1 MASGQRMLFF
11 LNYLNMKLTNNKILI
26 TGGASG
32 IGLGLTERFTEE
44 NNAVIV
50 CGRRESV
57 LREAAKKFPSVIT
70 RVCNLAVEKERVEL
84 YQWIKD
90 QHSDLNVLINNAGI
104 QQWMNVTDPDF
115 YQKAKEEMSTNME
128 APLHLISLFINL
140 PALDT
145 IMNVTSG
152 LSFVP
157 FTKVPVYSATKAFFH
172 SFTLSARHLLR
183 SKNIEVI
190 EIIPPALNT
199 DLGGK
204 GLHDAAP
211 PVSDFI
217 QAIFQQLKDGK
228 NELTFGFSEAMT
240 KAGPEEQKMA
250 FNRMNPA

>member
-1 MASGQRMLFF
+1 ME
-11 LNYLNMKLTNNKILI
+11 LTGNKILI

-32 IGLGLTERFTEE
+32 IGLGLTERFIHE
-44 NNAVIV
+44 NNTVII

-57 LREAAKKFPSVIT
+57 LKEVSRKFPSVIT
-70 RVCNLAVEKERVEL
+70 RVCDVSVEAERIDL
-84 YQWIKD
+84 FKWISHNHGD
-90 QHSDLNVLINNAGI
+90 VNVLVNNAGI
-104 QQWMNVTDPDF
+104 QQWMSIADADF
-115 YQKAKEEMSTNME
+115 YQRAKDEITTNIE

-140 PALDT
+140 KSLTT

-157 FTKVPVYSATKAFFH
+157 LSKVPVYSATKSFFH
-172 SFTLSARHLLR
+172 SFTLSARHLLKP
-183 SKNIEVI
+183 KNIEVI

-217 QAIFQQLKDGK
+217 KSVFDQLAEGK
-228 NELTFGFSEAMT
+228 TELTFGFSDAMI
-240 KAGPEEQKMA
+240 KAAPEDLKNT